1 MSSAIVNAMPIVE
14 WRTSAKSIVRGVR
27 RQLCASAPRHVRKQL
42 EELAARLPSVTGS
55 RARNAWANELDSM
68 VDHIPCVHAAAGRY
82 LAPKFRQAA
91 RGLNAMARKT
101 EKLRMQMAK
110 VNVKS
115 ARQGGSGRPQKGAGA
130 LLLPDVR

>member
-82 LAPKFRQAA
+82 LAPKFRQAT
-91 RGLNAMARKT
+91 RMMNVMARKMK
-101 EKLRMQMAK
+101 KLRMQMAK
-110 VNVKS
+110 IHEK
-115 ARQGGSGRPQKGAGA
+115 AAQQGGPGYSAQSA
-130 LLLPDVR
+130 LSPDP